1 MKSRREFIKETGIV
15 VSYCCSVGVLSG
27 LEGCAAPRYVNY
39 VEKPDSL
46 IVKKSEFQE
55 DKYVLLNYEKYGKPI
70 FLLKKSSSNYIA
82 LLLLC
87 THKACKVKP
96 GGSILICP
104 CHGSQFSH
112 EGKVLKGP
120 AEKDLF
126 AFKVSADNENIY
138 IQIKRD

>member
-1 MKSRREFIKETGIV
+1 MRSRREFIKETGIV

-39 VEKPDSL
+39 VEKTNSL
-46 IVKKSEFQE
+46 IVKKSEFLE
-55 DKYVLLNYEKYGKPI
+55 DKYVLLNYDKYSKPI
-70 FLLKKSSSNYIA
+70 FLVKNKRNYIA

-104 CHGSQFSH
+104 CHGSQFSY

-126 AFKVSADNENIY
+126 AFKVSTDNENIY
-138 IQIKRD
+138 ISV